1 MEAAMQDKGP
11 MIMFGLLCLIVGLG
25 SGYLMLTHPEGLN
38 PEWPMG
44 MALLAVSVFAFA
56 GLHMIA
62 VGLGYPRASAIMIQA
77 ILVAFFGVFNWA
89 AFFTTHYQCRETV
102 SFLGIEL
109 LTRIPSEEECRNGMK
124 VIIGTIDL
132 VIVLG
137 LVAYAKQRWHRSRSE
152 RPATR

>member
-1 MEAAMQDKGP
+1 MPDKAP
-11 MIMFGLLCLIVGLG
+11 LIVFGLLCLIVGLG
-25 SGYLMLTHPEGLN
+25 SGYFMLAYPEGLN

-89 AFFTTHYQCRETV
+89 AFFTTHYQCTETV

-109 LTRIPSEEECRNGMK
+109 FKHIPSEESCRNGMK
-124 VIIGTIDL
+124 VIVGTIDL
-132 VIVLG
+132 IIVLG
-137 LVAYAKQRWHRSRSE
+137 LAAFAKQRWQRSRS
-152 RPATR
+152 RPPPGR